1 MILRS
6 IPLRPAGEHTGALVL
21 DAPSWL
27 ECELWD
33 SFQLGDHT
41 MVVGEV
47 VAAGAG
53 DPRVPLLYLR
63 GRYRTLDD
71 TDPPNG
77 EE

>member
-1 MILRS
+1 
-6 IPLRPAGEHTGALVL
+6 VL

-47 VAAGAG
+47 VATGTA
-53 DPRVPLLYLR
+53 RRRLPLVYLR
-63 GRYRTLDD
+63 GRYHTLDD
-71 TDPPNG
+71 AGPHDPLNA